1 VKKLSRTLAYV
12 FISITIFFM
21 ILFNLIGSKVDQ
33 NGLLQEPFYL
43 IPLSYTTFTLGIIFA
58 IISVLKKQKN

>member
-1 VKKLSRTLAYV
+1 
-12 FISITIFFM
+12 M